1 MLWRSRLVVYIYI
14 EPMIDPEI
22 TRHLH
27 AMFDAHAAAFAA
39 LRRANTSMGEANAA
53 MGVAIDAHDEAIQR
67 ALDANQAAIDLL
79 HVYTRDHGPAA

>member
-1 MLWRSRLVVYIYI
+1 
-14 EPMIDPEI
+14 
-22 TRHLH
+22 
-27 AMFDAHAAAFAA
+27 
-39 LRRANTSMGEANAA
+39 